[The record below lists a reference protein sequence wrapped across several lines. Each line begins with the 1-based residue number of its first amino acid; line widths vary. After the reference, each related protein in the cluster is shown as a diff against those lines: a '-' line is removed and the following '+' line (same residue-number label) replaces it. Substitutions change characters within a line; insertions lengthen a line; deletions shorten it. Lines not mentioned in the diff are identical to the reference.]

1 MDSIKLEE
9 RFNRLEKLLI
19 ANKKVLTFD
28 EACDYSGIS
37 RAYMYNLTSKNKIPF
52 SKPNGKVIFFSK
64 DELDNWLLRNKQTSK
79 NEIESKALEYVLKNK
94 KA

>member
-9 RFNRLEKLLI
+9 RFNRLEKLLV

-52 SKPNGKVIFFSK
+52 SKPSGKIIFFSK
-64 DELDNWLLRNKQTSK
+64 EKLDNWLLQNGKKSSIELQEEALSYISK
-79 NEIESKALEYVLKNK
+79 SKR
-94 KA
+94 